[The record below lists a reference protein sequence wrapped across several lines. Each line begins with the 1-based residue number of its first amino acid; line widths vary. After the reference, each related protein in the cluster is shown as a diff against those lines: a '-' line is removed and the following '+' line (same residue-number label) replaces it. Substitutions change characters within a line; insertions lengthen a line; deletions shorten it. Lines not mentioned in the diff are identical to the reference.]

1 MNPRSPPT
9 LNTRPRFTYLCRGKL
24 LNITYAF
31 SPDPSNLPMPP
42 KKWLNKSN

>member
-1 MNPRSPPT
+1 MNPRAPPS
-9 LNTRPRFTYLCRGKL
+9 LNIRPRFTYLCPRQL
-24 LNITYAF
+24 LNITRAF